1 MPIVI
6 DKEKCSKDPDCRQ
19 AGHSCPAAASCPMG
33 ALTQKDTNSPP
44 EVDVTKCAECGL
56 CITLCPNGAI
66 TKK

>member
-1 MPIVI
+1 MPIVV
-6 DKEKCSKDPDCRQ
+6 DKEKCAQ
-19 AGHSCPAAASCPMG
+19 NHACPAAASCPMG

-56 CITLCPNGAI
+56 CTTLCPNGAI